1 MRKLMMLAAMLAMV
15 LVAAAPAL
23 GQATAVDDSNDT
35 SYEDSFNEICPQV
48 VAAFGAQTN
57 YGDANAAATDDS
69 DAAAVVAQD
78 FGLSVEQVNACLGG
92 VAAGNDVNGDDDDDV
107 VVEEDD
113 GDTVVVAGDDDGTAS
128 ASASGSASASA
139 SSSAS
144 ASASSSASASASSSA
159 SASAATAVLPA
170 TGGSSLLA
178 LGAGA
183 LLVAGGLLARRI
195 VR

>member
-1 MRKLMMLAAMLAMV
+1 MLAAMLAMV

-23 GQATAVDDSNDT
+23 GQATAIDDTQDT
-35 SYEDSFNEICPQV
+35 SYEDSFNTICPQV

-57 YGDANAAATDDS
+57 YGDANAAAADES
-69 DAAAVVAQD
+69 EAAAVVAQE

-92 VAAGNDVNGDDDDDV
+92 LAAGGDVNVDDDDDG
-107 VVEEDD
+107 DD
-113 GDTVVVAGDDDGTAS
+113 GDTVVVVDGTAS
-128 ASASGSASASA
+128 ASASG
-139 SSSAS
+139 
-144 ASASSSASASASSSA
+144 SASSSASASASSSA
-159 SASAATAVLPA
+159 SASAATAVLPE

>member
-1 MRKLMMLAAMLAMV
+1 MMLAAMLAMV

-23 GQATAVDDSNDT
+23 GQATAIDDTQDT
-35 SYEDSFNEICPQV
+35 SYEDSFNTICPQV

-57 YGDANAAATDDS
+57 YGDANAAAADES
-69 DAAAVVAQD
+69 EAAAVVAQE

-92 VAAGNDVNGDDDDDV
+92 LAAGGDVNVDDD
-107 VVEEDD
+107 DD
-113 GDTVVVAGDDDGTAS
+113 GDTVVVDGTAS
-128 ASASGSASASA
+128 ASASG
-139 SSSAS
+139 
-144 ASASSSASASASSSA
+144 SASSSASASASSSA